1 MKNSIFPSTGDSI
14 SRLGFGAMGLGGAF
28 GSYNENE
35 LISSVLHSLDKGVNL
50 IDTARG
56 YGASEDIVGKAL
68 KQWKG
73 DRPFIASKIR
83 PRGAGST
90 WGMPAPVEACF
101 PKGCVTSDIDESLQ
115 LLGVESIDLM
125 QMHQY
130 WPGWEKTDYWMEE
143 LLRAKE
149 AGKIRAIGI
158 SINDHRHDTALT
170 LVQSGAID
178 SVQTILNIFD
188 PLALDCL
195 LPLCE
200 QHGVAFIARC
210 VLDEGG
216 LTGFLTESTT
226 FAENDFRKTFFEN
239 VPRSQYIEKVNR
251 LLPYLDEETRTLA
264 QLAIKF
270 VLHSPAVTSA
280 LVSMHIPAHAD
291 DNLQVLQ
298 TSPLSDEVF
307 HALRTK
313 HRWIRNF
320 YDTKYW

>member
-1 MKNSIFPSTGDSI
+1 MKYSIFPATGDSI

-28 GSYNENE
+28 GAHDENE
-35 LISSVLHSLDKGVNL
+35 LIRSVLHSLDKGVNF

-56 YGASEDIVGKAL
+56 YGASEELIGKSL
-68 KQWKG
+68 KQWNG
-73 DRPFIASKIR
+73 ERPFIASKVR
-83 PRGAGST
+83 PRGPSST
-90 WGMPAPVEACF
+90 WGLPAPVEECF
-101 PKGCVTSDIDESLQ
+101 PKGCVTADIEESLRT
-115 LLGVESIDLM
+115 LGVETIDYM

-130 WPGWEKTDYWMEE
+130 WSGWEKTDYWMEE

-149 AGKIRAIGI
+149 AGKIRTIGI
-158 SINDHRHDTALT
+158 SINDHRHDTALA
-170 LVQSGAID
+170 LVASGAID

-216 LTGFLTESTT
+216 LTGFLTESTV
-226 FAENDFRKTFFEN
+226 FADNDFRKTFFEN
-239 VPRSQYIEKVNR
+239 VPRSHYMAKVDR
-251 LLPYLDEETRTLA
+251 LRPYLDEETRTLA

-298 TSPLSDEVF
+298 TAPLSDEVF
-307 HALRTK
+307 HTLRTK